1 MNSPTRGIFAGGRNN
16 SNAMQ
21 YINISTQGDAVDFG
35 DLTSRTCI
43 SCRLSPMHTE
53 VYNGNITHR

>member
-21 YINISTQGDAVDFG
+21 YINISTQGNAVDFG
-35 DLTSRTCI
+35 DLTQNLAYHAGFSNAHGG
-43 SCRLSPMHTE
+43 L
-53 VYNGNITHR
+53 